1 MMILSHFV
9 PVRKGQVMQMQ
20 SMEMAQQKGREK
32 KDSVEP
38 VKTDIRA
45 MKISIRLGRQE
56 VTVP

>member
-1 MMILSHFV
+1 
-9 PVRKGQVMQMQ
+9 MQMQ
-20 SMEMAQQKGREK
+20 SLEMAQQKGREK